1 MDKDLFGYR
10 INQDVYVDIENKTL
24 VNVSKVTSAHLCHNV
39 TLRDTMFRLFVFL
52 LENAEGGI
60 IGNSEILTNVWDMY
74 GLSSSNQRLWQVMH
88 ALKDKLRSA
97 GLPED
102 FIMRIESKGYYVRED
117 MITVL
122 YTKKCNTS
130 NRDVNNGVCN
140 LQ

>member
-24 VNVSKVTSAHLCHNV
+24 VNVSKVTSAHVRHSI

-52 LENAEGGI
+52 LGNADGGI
-60 IGNSEILTNVWDMY
+60 IENEEILTYVWDMY

-88 ALKDKLRSA
+88 ALKDKLRRA

-117 MITVL
+117 MITAL

-130 NRDVNNGVCN
+130 NRDVNNGICN
-140 LQ
+140 LR